1 MVSYRFIYSIWY
13 CTNSYIIFYQFV
25 FCIVPIP
32 ISYHTDSYCIVPIC
46 ISYHTDMYHIVLIC
60 ILPMV
65 LLPWKWTSNW
75 EIWGNWPMSLTFLVV
90 QFNFNLLLGQ
100 DSVQSVQW
108 SMTWAKPCHWEIWGN
123 WPMSLTFFVEKFNS
137 NLLLGQASVHSVQW
151 SMTWVKRLPPLSC
164 SSILVVATPSELFLR
179 SLFIWRQLSFE
190 RCSNLWGSLWPTILQ
205 LNTIGFRLNWLILTM
220 LCHAELLTILQW
232 ACSSLQCWLMHTV
245 KFFWLLIN

>member
-75 EIWGNWPMSLTFLVV
+75 ESWGNWPMSLTFLVV
-90 QFNFNLLLGQ
+90 QFNSNLLLGQ
-100 DSVQSVQW
+100 DRLQSVQW
-108 SMTWAKPCHWEIWGN
+108 SMTRAMCL
-123 WPMSLTFFVEKFNS
+123 SS
-137 NLLLGQASVHSVQW
+137 
-151 SMTWVKRLPPLSC
+151 LSC
-164 SSILVVATPSELFLR
+164 LSTLVVATPSELFLS
-179 SLFIWRQLSFE
+179 SLFFWRQLSFE
-190 RCSNLWGSLWPTILQ
+190 ICSNLRGSLRPPILQ
-205 LNTIGFRLNWLILTM
+205 LNTIGFKLDWLILTIFC
-220 LCHAELLTILQW
+220 LNCLISCSALALVCNFGSTDANRHLFLTL
-232 ACSSLQCWLMHTV
+232 S
-245 KFFWLLIN
+245 